1 MMRFFKKKKA
11 TPLSP
16 EELAHEERE
25 RQESARNPMGDPSTD
40 VFGDGSIVNNV
51 SRAQLTVNENG
62 LDSIVSRRV
71 FEPRKGQSQSD
82 QEAL

>member
-1 MMRFFKKKKA
+1 MRFFKRKNA

-16 EELAHEERE
+16 EELAREERE
-25 RQESARNPMGDPSTD
+25 RQESARDPMGDPGTD
-40 VFGDGSIVNNV
+40 AFGDGSIVNNV

-71 FEPRKGQSQSD
+71 FEPRRGQPQSD